1 MKFAAKRIAENL
13 LFAADIFILFLVL
26 FENKMSIP
34 AWLQSVGRM
43 HPMFVHFPIVIL
55 LLAMGMEF
63 FRFNSDFHKQSF
75 YQDFTTALLL
85 AGALFAAITVILGL
99 LLSNESAYAG
109 SSVEWHKWMGI
120 SIVSIASLVYW
131 NRNAGW
137 YKAPIAKSVAVIAIV
152 CVIISGYLG
161 AGITHGDDFISTPL
175 LAFRAAE
182 KVPVDKAVIYTDVVQ
197 PIFRSKCM
205 NCHNSGKAKGGL
217 ILDNPEDILK
227 GGKIGKLFIAGN
239 ADSSLIIERI
249 HLPEEEKKH
258 MPLTGKPQLSK
269 DEMDIIYLWIQ
280 SGADF
285 KKKLTAL
292 PGNDSLRLIASKF
305 LAPPEEEKY
314 DFEAADEKTIKAL
327 SNNYRVVYPV
337 AKESPALVVDFYNK
351 NQFSSKTLADLIA
364 VKKQIIELNL
374 NKMPVNDADLKL
386 VAQFENLRI
395 LSLNF
400 TNITGS
406 GLAQLLSLK
415 YLKSLSLSGTKMD
428 LSSVLA
434 LGNIKS
440 LRKVILWNTGLKG
453 EEIGLLQKKNKNI
466 RFIEGFKQDAPM
478 QLNAPVLITTNSVFA
493 DTIHV
498 LLKHPIPGVEI
509 HYTLDGTNPDSIH
522 APVFN
527 KDVVIDKTAYFKA
540 RAFKTTW
547 LGSDSVE
554 QHFYKSIYKPDS
566 IRFIS
571 FPADSYKGDGTA
583 TLSDHI
589 TGDLN
594 FSDGKWLGFKKDMDL
609 LLKFIKPVK
618 LHSVCLHMLKN
629 SGSDIYPPE
638 RVEVWGGNYKTHL
651 KLLQTI
657 KPVAAVK
664 GDIPSIFLEDCKFP
678 AARVNYI
685 KIIAISVKKSP
696 KWGNSP
702 NKPGWVFTDEVLL
715 N

>member
-1 MKFAAKRIAENL
+1 MKLAAKPIAENL
-13 LFAADIFILFLVL
+13 LFAADIFILFLIL
-26 FENKMSIP
+26 FESKMTIP

-63 FRFNSDFHKQSF
+63 FRFNSDFIKESF
-75 YQDFTTALLL
+75 YYHFTTALLL
-85 AGALFAAITVILGL
+85 AGALAAAITVIMGL

-109 SSVEWHKWMGI
+109 SSVDWHKWMGI

-137 YKAPIAKSVAVIAIV
+137 YKAPVAKSVAVIAV
-152 CVIISGYLG
+152 LCVIFAGYLG
-161 AGITHGDDFISTPL
+161 AGITHGEDFISTPL
-175 LAFRAAE
+175 LALHESDR
-182 KVPVDKAVIYTDVVQ
+182 VPVDRAVIYTDVVQ
-197 PIFRSKCM
+197 PIFTRKCM
-205 NCHNSGKAKGGL
+205 SCHNSGKAKGGL

-227 GGKIGKLFIAGN
+227 GGKIGRLFIAGH

-249 HLPEEEKKH
+249 YLPEEEKKH
-258 MPLTGKPQLSK
+258 MPLTGRPQLTK
-269 DEMDIIYLWIQ
+269 DEMDIIYRWIQ

-285 KKKLTAL
+285 KKKLIGL
-292 PGNDSLRLIASKF
+292 PENDSLRLTASKF

-314 DFEAADEKTIKAL
+314 DFTAAEEKTVRAL
-327 SNNYRVVYPV
+327 SNNYRVVYAV
-337 AKESPALVVDFYNK
+337 AKESPALVVDFYNR
-351 NQFSSKTLADLIA
+351 NQFSSKALADLLL
-364 VKKQIIELNL
+364 VKKQIVELNL
-374 NKMPVNDADLKL
+374 NRMPVNDADMK
-386 VAQFENLRI
+386 VVGQFENLRI

-400 TNITGS
+400 THVTGT
-406 GLAQLLSLK
+406 GLVQIQGLK
-415 YLKSLSLSGTKMD
+415 YLKSLSLSGTRMD
-428 LSSVLA
+428 PSSFAVI
-434 LGNIKS
+434 GNIKS

-453 EEIGLLQKKNKNI
+453 EEIARLQKANKNI
-466 RFIEGFKQDAPM
+466 HFIEGFKQDAPM
-478 QLNAPVLITTNSVFA
+478 QLNPPILITANSVFT

-498 LLKHPIPGVEI
+498 LLKHQIPGI
-509 HYTLDGTNPDSIH
+509 QMRYTLDGTNPDSIH
-522 APVFN
+522 SPVFN
-527 KDVVIDKTAYFKA
+527 NDVVIDKSTLFKA
-540 RAFKTTW
+540 RAFKSTW

-554 QHFYKSIYKPDS
+554 QHFYKSSYKPDS
-566 IRFIS
+566 ILFIS
-571 FPADSYKGDGTA
+571 FPDDSYKGDGA
-583 TLSDHI
+583 GMLSDHI

-594 FSDGKWLGFKKDMDL
+594 FGDGRWLGFQKDMDVL
-609 LLKFIKPVK
+609 LQFIKPVK

-638 RVEVWGGNYKTHL
+638 RVEVWGGNDKTHL

-657 KPVAAVK
+657 KPVAAIK
-664 GDIPSIFLEDCKFP
+664 GDIPSIFLEDCRFP
-678 AARVNYI
+678 AARVSYI